1 MTGPDRMKSSERSGD
16 APARPRIPAL
26 EWIAAAVGLLLI
38 AAMLGILGWEAL
50 KGNGKHAP
58 FVEVSV
64 EGVTAAAGGYIV
76 EVALRNRSPSTAA
89 AVEVEGELASG
100 GRTIETSSVTIDYVP
115 GESTRRA
122 GLFFSHDPRDLEVDV
137 RALGY
142 AQP

>member
-1 MTGPDRMKSSERSGD
+1 MTGLERSGD

-38 AAMLGILGWEAL
+38 LAMLGVLGWEAL

-58 FVEVSV
+58 FVDVSV
-64 EGVTAAAGGYIV
+64 ERVTAAAGGYVV
-76 EVALRNRSPSTAA
+76 EVVLRNRTPSTAA

-100 GRTIETSSVTIDYVP
+100 GTAIETSSATIDYVP

-122 GLFFSHDPRDLEVDV
+122 GLFFTRDPRDLELKV

-142 AQP
+142 ARP